1 MNSNPQKM
9 IHGFVKIAVSGE
21 QTERFLN
28 LCRAREIHLQKV
40 RSLSEKNISAY
51 ISIKDFKKLQPI
63 HSKTKVKIRILEKKG
78 LPFWIHR
85 NQKRK

>member
-28 LCRAREIHLQKV
+28 LCRAREIHVCKKSAVCQK
-40 RSLSEKNISAY
+40 
-51 ISIKDFKKLQPI
+51 
-63 HSKTKVKIRILEKKG
+63 KTYLLIF
-78 LPFWIHR
+78 P
-85 NQKRK
+85 